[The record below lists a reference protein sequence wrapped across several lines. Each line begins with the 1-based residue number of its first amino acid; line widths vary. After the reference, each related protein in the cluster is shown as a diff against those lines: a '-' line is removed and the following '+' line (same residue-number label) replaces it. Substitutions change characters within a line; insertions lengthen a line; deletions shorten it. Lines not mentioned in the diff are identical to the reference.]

1 MAGALSLAAQRL
13 NAATAGVTGSPTAT
27 ETGVARA
34 GGKGSGAV
42 PLASPQEVTELLP
55 TEFGDLT
62 SLFGGEAAP
71 SQQYEPM
78 QTAVT
83 IPGGSVRGA
92 LGGLKPDFSRIVSK
106 ATGSVPVTSTAA
118 TDVGGPGE
126 VLQAPTAKVQTTPI
140 SVVVKN
146 NVTKVRT
153 FLKI

>member
-1 MAGALSLAAQRL
+1 MAGVLQLAAQRI

-42 PLASPQEVTELLP
+42 PQASPQEVTQLLP

-78 QTAVT
+78 QTALAV
-83 IPGGSVRGA
+83 PGGSVRGV
-92 LGGLKPDFSRIVSK
+92 LGGLKPDFSKVVGK
-106 ATGSVPVTSTAA
+106 ATGATAEVVPVAPAETHAA
-118 TDVGGPGE
+118 P
-126 VLQAPTAKVQTTPI
+126 AKAAAAVPAV

-146 NVTKVRT
+146 NVAKVRQY
-153 FLKI
+153 LKI